1 MDQPVAE
8 VRALIYFH
16 LQTITVVMSVNGLTT
31 VVNGSATE
39 AGKAAT
45 VVFLYYVVIC

>member
-1 MDQPVAE
+1 MAE

-16 LQTITVVMSVNGLTT
+16 LQTINFTVVMSVNGLTT